1 MGSRE
6 IRGLK
11 GLVQFVHLNA
21 EVKRQVVA
29 TLQSCP
35 RNAGHVRLV
44 QEIHWFAQILLI
56 HCMLA
61 NGSNMLFMLLKH
73 KRCLESRNVL
83 PDADWQSRECRYP
96 GHARHM
102 LRVIL

>member
-11 GLVQFVHLNA
+11 GSLVQFVHRSNA
-21 EVKRQVVA
+21 EVKRLQVVA

-44 QEIHWFAQILLI
+44 QEIHWFARILLI
-56 HCMLA
+56 HCTLA
-61 NGSNMLFMLLKH
+61 NGLNMLFISLH
-73 KRCLESRNVL
+73 ALE
-83 PDADWQSRECRYP
+83 A
-96 GHARHM
+96 
-102 LRVIL
+102 